1 MALTYRHTRDTRL
14 ILWLCIK
21 FCIKPTNIISLLRA
35 CPVGMGVSRKHK
47 APKWGPPGG
56 TAPGAECR
64 SGHAVSH

>member
-1 MALTYRHTRDTRL
+1 MTLTCRHTRDTRL

-21 FCIKPTNIISLLRA
+21 FCIKPTNTISLLRA
-35 CPVGMGVSRKHK
+35 CPVGMDVSQKHK
-47 APKWGPPGG
+47 APKWGPPRE

>member
-35 CPVGMGVSRKHK
+35 CPVGVSRKHK
-47 APKWGPPGG
+47 APSGGLPGDLLLELSAEVG
-56 TAPGAECR
+56 TQ
-64 SGHAVSH
+64 